1 MYHDQPK
8 FKAAIILMSRPHFM
22 DEFQEWLDWHSFVG
36 FEHFFVYDDS
46 DGRSLTKRFGSDP
59 RITFCNWVERMPNAG
74 EKELGTIQAEYLSRI
89 NLRVRD
95 ACEWVAFTDDDEY
108 IVPSKNNLR
117 EILDNLKVQ
126 NVCGLELHSR
136 VFGTGDH
143 ETKPDGLVAEEYS
156 FWHPSR
162 VRKTICQPSKIDT
175 IQGLHSLK
183 YHSNQKAILTN
194 GEVVD
199 DSKKECDPV
208 YESIWFNHYVVK
220 SHEHFNLKLERG
232 CCNKKILGKTEGG
245 RFKYGSKFGNLR
257 LEWLSN
263 NHERMSKFS
272 WERETDDLL
281 HRFKKWREYD
291 V

>member
-1 MYHDQPK
+1 M
-8 FKAAIILMSRPHFM
+8 
-22 DEFQEWLDWHSFVG
+22 
-36 FEHFFVYDDS
+36 
-46 DGRSLTKRFGSDP
+46 
-59 RITFCNWVERMPNAG
+59 
-74 EKELGTIQAEYLSRI
+74 
-89 NLRVRD
+89 
-95 ACEWVAFTDDDEY
+95 
-108 IVPSKNNLR
+108 PSKNNLR

-208 YESIWFNHYVVK
+208 YKSIWFNHYVVK